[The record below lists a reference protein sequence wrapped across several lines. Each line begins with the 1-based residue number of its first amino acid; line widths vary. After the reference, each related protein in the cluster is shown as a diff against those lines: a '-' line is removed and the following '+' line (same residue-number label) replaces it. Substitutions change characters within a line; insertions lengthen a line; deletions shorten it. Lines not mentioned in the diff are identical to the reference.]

1 MKVSKYNVI
10 TKMNKDN
17 YILCNILYKSIIS
30 YKKDEHEKILLG
42 LKGIS
47 KFPEINKI
55 LFDNNFVIND
65 EVNEEEIII
74 NFMKKRILNENTL
87 NLTIFSTLDCNFKC
101 VYCYQNHIKESN
113 LSSENINYII
123 KFIERKIN
131 SKNNINLSWFGG
143 EPLMNFKN
151 IEKLNSYLIK
161 KYPKKRFIS
170 SIITNGYL
178 LSEKISD
185 KLIRDLKVRNFQITL
200 DGNKSSH
207 NKRRFLK
214 NNKNI
219 DTFNQILNNLIYILK
234 KYKDN
239 VFVNLRIN
247 IYSQMSEND
256 LDFLFYLSEFKNNI
270 FVSLNPIHN
279 NPGENPGLN
288 ENSSKIIKKIINLYK
303 YVKKLGFS
311 TKEWFYENKY
321 NSCTSGMKNSY
332 FILPN
337 REQIICTGVDFE
349 KNNIIG
355 QINKNGIIETYSGRN
370 NFNKNIDIDDECLN
384 CKVLPIC
391 LQGCDYI
398 RNIKNKKVCIPQK
411 YYLDEYVK
419 LLF

>member
-1 MKVSKYNVI
+1 
-10 TKMNKDN
+10 
-17 YILCNILYKSIIS
+17 
-30 YKKDEHEKILLG
+30 
-42 LKGIS
+42 
-47 KFPEINKI
+47 
-55 LFDNNFVIND
+55 
-65 EVNEEEIII
+65 
-74 NFMKKRILNENTL
+74 
-87 NLTIFSTLDCNFKC
+87 
-101 VYCYQNHIKESN
+101 
-113 LSSENINYII
+113 
-123 KFIERKIN
+123 
-131 SKNNINLSWFGG
+131 
-143 EPLMNFKN
+143 
-151 IEKLNSYLIK
+151 
-161 KYPKKRFIS
+161 
-170 SIITNGYL
+170 
-178 LSEKISD
+178 
-185 KLIRDLKVRNFQITL
+185 
-200 DGNKSSH
+200 
-207 NKRRFLK
+207 
-214 NNKNI
+214 
-219 DTFNQILNNLIYILK
+219 
-234 KYKDN
+234 
-239 VFVNLRIN
+239 
-247 IYSQMSEND
+247 MSEND